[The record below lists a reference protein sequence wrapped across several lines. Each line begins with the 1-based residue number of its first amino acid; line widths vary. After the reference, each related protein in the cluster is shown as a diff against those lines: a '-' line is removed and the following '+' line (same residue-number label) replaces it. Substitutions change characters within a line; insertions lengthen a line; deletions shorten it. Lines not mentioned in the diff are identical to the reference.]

1 MDAQHRILA
10 VGVTLISRV
19 LILRDRLFRRIA
31 PPQSIE
37 TPISVFRHSIPSG
50 RNLID
55 AVFVTPNEKDVRA
68 NLLLCHG
75 IGETVEHWF
84 VVQQLLATCGVASM
98 VFNYS
103 GFARGTGLFNARQ
116 AEQDAI
122 AAFHC
127 LRELAAP
134 LPISILGLS
143 LGSGIATAILP
154 QVPANRLVLCAAF
167 TSLRKGAMS
176 IALPKSLRFVVPDIW
191 DSENALLTCAIP
203 VLIVHGDRD
212 RLFPVRMAEALKAA
226 CASPSELVIIPG
238 LAHNQPFYR
247 PQISYW
253 SLIAAHLL

>member
-103 GFARGTGLFNARQ
+103 GFGRGTGLFNARQ

-134 LPISILGLS
+134 LPIS
-143 LGSGIATAILP
+143 ILP